1 MHLSRPSL
9 GITRSALPLLAAATL
24 MIDDAEAYA
33 AQRARLVKEE
43 GGPDPEATA
52 SQTVSALRPRSPEEY
67 DPAPVACCEDHGVE
81 EPAWKREQRTKHRSA
96 FRRR

>member
-1 MHLSRPSL
+1 MHYSRPHL
-9 GITRSALPLLAAATL
+9 GVVRSSWPLLAAATL
-24 MIDDAEAYA
+24 VIDDAEAYA
-33 AQRARLVKEE
+33 AQRARLAKEE
-43 GGPDPEATA
+43 AGSDPEATA

-67 DPAPVACCEDHGVE
+67 DPAPVACCEDHGVD